1 LEVGTV
7 SEETVSE
14 EKKSEEKKE
23 QKDPDPSD
31 QEQRDRIRTDLGT
44 TLFVDAGAGSGK
56 TKMLIERYL
65 AQICAGRSVRHMA
78 AITFTEAAAADL
90 RTRIRRELSE
100 ALECPDMS
108 EHHDR
113 FRQALDDLDGAAIQT
128 LHAFA
133 QRLLLTFPIEA
144 GLPPTVEV
152 ADEFVSAIR
161 FEHRWTAFLDDWFE
175 RPEWEATLR
184 RFITLGHHEEHLAQI
199 ARQLD
204 DSWDR
209 LAPVPPDPADLPPV
223 DASGVLDPLRKALGL
238 RDRCRDS
245 EDKLAI
251 HLDTLV
257 GPFVVDLEAAAD
269 DDRRIQL
276 LQFGSQKLGCRK
288 GRAPN
293 WADAKPQI
301 CDALSRAQ
309 QAAADEVARQE
320 AAVMAGVRAAIVGFV
335 LGGAEARRRDGRL
348 EFHDLLVLARNLLRD
363 HPEARERI
371 AAEFEVLF
379 IDEFQDTDRLQIEI
393 AHLIAAGANADPDRP
408 WTEQPTSQGALFFV
422 GDPKQ
427 SIYRFRRAEVERY
440 VRAREVH
447 GGGQCALTANFRTV
461 APIVDWVNRTCA
473 ELMAQPSDPDA
484 PPQVDFAAQVPIRP
498 PFDERPTVMLLG
510 GELDERADLIRAH
523 SAAELAARLRRM
535 MDEGWP
541 VQERNDDP
549 PRPMAWDDV
558 AVLIPGRIA
567 LPSLRAAFE
576 SAGIPYRIETSSLV
590 WASQEVRDVL
600 VVLGALADPGDARL
614 VVAALRTPYFACS
627 DDDLAAWR
635 SAGGSW
641 SYLAPTEAGDPVADA
656 LKELA
661 ELYRRRPE
669 LGVDGLVDE
678 LVWRRGGLVFAHLGG
693 PQREGWRHLRLLSD
707 QARAFVD
714 SQRGDLGEF
723 LEWAAWQS
731 SEVIAAALP
740 VLPEADEPAVRIMTI
755 HGSKGLE
762 FPVTAVFGLSTARNT
777 RARARVVWGA
787 STDSGEPELPEI
799 RIDQEGKTDQFDQH
813 VPAETQ
819 MDEDERARL
828 LYVAL
833 TRARDRLIVCLHR
846 PARRVT
852 LASRLAGAVAKS
864 TDTPVGSEPV
874 SLEPPVDLS
883 MPEPAGDEEVAEA
896 ARRREEFVAAHNAL
910 VSTRRS
916 LVRSATS
923 LAGEVAGDMPDVEG
937 PPDAPDDGAD
947 EPTVGQTRTW
957 RQGRAGTA
965 FGRAVHGTL
974 QLIDLAEP
982 GDVDAV
988 AASQAEAE
996 QIAHVAGQ
1004 VTATVRHAL
1013 ANPVL
1018 VEAASREH
1026 WKEMY
1031 VAAPMG
1037 EMLIEGYVDLLVDD
1051 GNGGYRVVDYKTD
1064 RVEGDGPTPDQVSK
1078 YRRQVAVYAW
1088 LVQQVTGRPVT
1099 GATLLFVSSRGAWA
1113 EEVDD
1118 LPSAIAEVMALG

>member
-1 LEVGTV
+1 MCEEV
-7 SEETVSE
+7 
-14 EKKSEEKKE
+14 KE
-23 QKDPDPSD
+23 DEPDPPD
-31 QEQRDRIRTDLGT
+31 LEQRDRIRTELGE

-56 TKMLIERYL
+56 TKMLIERYI
-65 AQICAGRSVRHMA
+65 AQICAGRSVLKMA

-90 RTRIRRELSE
+90 RTRIRRELTAS
-100 ALECPDMS
+100 LGCPDMAA
-108 EHHDR
+108 HHGR
-113 FRQALDDLDGAAIQT
+113 LRVALDELDAAAIQT

-161 FEHRWTAFLDDWFE
+161 FEQRWTAFLDGWFE

-184 RFITLGHHEEHLAQI
+184 RFISLGHKEEHLAQI

-209 LAPVPPDPADLPPV
+209 LPPVPPDPPDLPPV
-223 DASGVLDPLRKALGL
+223 DISNVLDPLGEALDL
-238 RDRCRDS
+238 RDRCS
-245 EDKLAI
+245 VPEDLLAI

-257 GPFVVDLEAAAD
+257 GPFVADLQAAAD
-269 DDRRIQL
+269 DDRRVQL
-276 LQFGSQKLGCRK
+276 LQFGARELGCTRGQK
-288 GRAPN
+288 DR
-293 WADAKPQI
+293 WAGAKPQI
-301 CDALSRAQ
+301 CDALDRAK

-320 AAVMAGVRAAIVGFV
+320 AAVMASVRAAIIGFV
-335 LGGAEARRRDGRL
+335 LDSADARRRDGRL

-371 AAEFEVLF
+371 AADFEVLF

-393 AHLIAAGANADPDRP
+393 AHLIAAGANAEPDRS
-408 WTEQPTSQGALFFV
+408 WLEQRTKQGALFFV

-440 VRAREVH
+440 VRARDVH
-447 GGGQCALTANFRTV
+447 HQGQCVLTANFRTV
-461 APIVDWVNRTCA
+461 APIVEWVNQAFA
-473 ELMAQPSDPDA
+473 ELMGEVG
-484 PPQVDFAAQVPIRP
+484 QVEFAAQEPTRDA
-498 PFDERPTVMLLG
+498 FDERPNVMLLG
-510 GELDERADLIRAH
+510 GALKDRADEIRAH

-541 VQERNDDP
+541 VRDSEEEP

-576 SAGIPYRIETSSLV
+576 SAGIPYRIETTSLI

-600 VVLGALADPGDARL
+600 AVLGALADPGDARL

-641 SYLAPTEAGDPVADA
+641 SYLASREREGPVADA
-656 LKELA
+656 FEQLA
-661 ELYRRRPE
+661 RLYQRRSE
-669 LGVDGLVDE
+669 LGADGLVDE
-678 LVWRRGGLVFAHLGG
+678 LVWRRGGLVFAALGG

-707 QARAFVD
+707 QARAFAD
-714 SQRGDLGEF
+714 SQGGDLGDF

-731 SEVIAAALP
+731 SDTIAAAVP
-740 VLPEADEPAVRIMTI
+740 VLADVDEPVVRIMTI

-762 FPVTAVFGLSTARNT
+762 FPVTAVFGLSTARNP
-777 RARARVVWGA
+777 RKRARVVWGA
-787 STDSGEPELPEI
+787 SSDSGEPELPEI
-799 RIDQEGKTDQFDQH
+799 RIDQGGKTDLFEDLEP
-813 VPAETQ
+813 VETQ
-819 MDEDERARL
+819 MDEHERIRL
-828 LYVAL
+828 LYVAV

-846 PARRVT
+846 PAGRET
-852 LASRLAGAVAKS
+852 LASKLAEAVPA
-864 TDTPVGSEPV
+864 DVPVEIEPV
-874 SLEPPVDLS
+874 DFETPVDLPL
-883 MPEPAGDEEVAEA
+883 PEPAGAAEIAEA
-896 ARRREEFVAAHNAL
+896 AHRREEFLAAHEAL

-923 LAGEVAGDMPDVEG
+923 LAGELPDVDGAVE
-937 PPDAPDDGAD
+937 DLDDGAD
-947 EPTVGQTRTW
+947 DPTGSQSRTW
-957 RQGRAGTA
+957 RQGRAGTT

-974 QLIDLAEP
+974 QLVDLSEP

-996 QIAHVAGQ
+996 QIAHAADQIAV
-1004 VTATVRHAL
+1004 TVRNAL
-1013 ANPVL
+1013 ASPVL
-1018 VEAASREH
+1018 LEAASRPH

-1037 EMLIEGYVDLLVDD
+1037 EVLVEGYVDLLVDD
-1051 GNGGYRVVDYKTD
+1051 GDGGFRVVDYKTD
-1064 RVEGDGPTPDQVSK
+1064 RVERDGPTPDQVRK

-1113 EEVDD
+1113 EEVED
-1118 LPSAIAEVMALG
+1118 LPGAIAEVTALE